1 VRVFYEIANTNH
13 PAAAGIAKRLN
24 PDAGYLSRIVKR
36 LLKAGVV
43 NRVASGRDGRERF
56 CR

>member
-1 VRVFYEIANTNH
+1 MFYEIANTNH